1 MDTEGLGANAALRRS
16 WSLVSNRWCYVFGT
30 YVSSMAAMMVVQ
42 ILWQSIFANFN
53 AFTFFGSIMGALP
66 SLVFNPILAV
76 MMTIM
81 YINLRI
87 EKEGLNAEAFS
98 RDLGIVAPYS
108 SLISHDEHEQEAEH
122 TGDNEGNVSNV
133 V

>member
-1 MDTEGLGANAALRRS
+1 LDTEGLGAIAALKRS
-16 WSLVSNRWCYVFGT
+16 WSLVADRWCYVFGT
-30 YVSSMAAMMVVQ
+30 YFVSCTVMMVVQ
-42 ILWQSIFANFN
+42 ILWQSLFANAFN

-108 SLISHDEHEQEAEH
+108 SLITHDEQE
-122 TGDNEGNVSNV
+122 TGENEVKVLNV